1 MMGKSLIPH
10 PFRRG
15 GQRLLIMRNVL
26 RSAIALHTSG
36 QLEQAAELYRSVLAR
51 DRANAEAL
59 HWFGVLHH
67 QLGDHAG
74 AVELIRRAVALR
86 GEAYLYHGNLAEAYR
101 AAGDHA
107 NAAASCRTA
116 LRLWPDYPEALCT
129 LGTSLQAMGQHPE
142 AIEFLRRAVVVRPGF
157 VVAHNNLGIALRA
170 MGQHEEAL
178 AAFRRAVE
186 LDPAFA
192 PGRSNLGQALLNAG
206 QAEAALPHCEEAVRL
221 DPNSAELH
229 DNLGNVLRT
238 LDRLDDAWAE
248 HWKALHFHP
257 QLAPAHAHIG
267 LILHRRGHLAE
278 ARAWLEQAVALEL
291 GEATFWQWLA
301 ELHDEREDPAA
312 SIPCW
317 ERVRELDPRRVS
329 AHLALGRAYQ
339 EDGRLADAERCYQA
353 ALELEPDSGAAYLNV
368 GWVHELLGALDQA
381 EAAFR
386 EAMRRQPQFALPH
399 ARLATLLRGKL
410 PEGDLAAL
418 EERLADPELADAPRA
433 RLLFG
438 LAHVLDARGDYA
450 RAADCL
456 ARANA
461 LALEASRERRA
472 YDPSEH
478 EQYVGGLVRAFD
490 RGLFTRLAG
499 AGAGAV
505 SRRPVFVFGLPRSGT
520 TLVEQVLASH
530 ALVHGAGELRLARQ
544 SFEAIPGVLGRSEPP
559 RDCIAHLEAA
569 AVRTLA
575 ARHLDRLAS
584 LDGGQ
589 TPRIVDK
596 MPENYLYLGLL
607 AILFP
612 RAVFIHC
619 RRDLRDVAVSCWM
632 TDFSSIRWANDFG
645 HIAARFHQYRRMM
658 DHWRGVLPMPIHE
671 VDYQETVTDLEA
683 VARRLV
689 DAIGLEWDPA
699 CLEFH
704 RTERPVRT
712 ASVTQVRQPVYT
724 RSLARW
730 KNYESE
736 LGELFAA
743 LAGDD
748 GNGAP

>member
-1 MMGKSLIPH
+1 
-10 PFRRG
+10 
-15 GQRLLIMRNVL
+15 MRNAL
-26 RSAIALHTSG
+26 RSAIALHRSG

-51 DRANAEAL
+51 DRENAEAW

-74 AVELIRRAVALR
+74 AVALIGRAVDLR
-86 GEAYLYHGNLAEAYR
+86 PEAYLYHGNLAEAYR
-101 AAGDHA
+101 AGGEHA
-107 NAAASCRTA
+107 KAAASCRAA
-116 LRLWPDYPEALCT
+116 LRLWADYPEALCT
-129 LGTSLQAMGQHPE
+129 LGTALHALGQHAE
-142 AIEFLRRAVVVRPGF
+142 AVASLRRAVAVRPDF
-157 VVAHNNLGIALRA
+157 AVAHNNLGIALRA
-170 MGQHEEAL
+170 LGEAGEAL
-178 AAFRRAVE
+178 VSFRRAVE

-206 QAEAALPHCEEAVRL
+206 QVEAALPHCEEAVRL
-221 DPNSAELH
+221 DPNAAELH

-248 HWKALHFHP
+248 HWKALQCDP
-257 QLAPAHAHIG
+257 KLAPAHAHIG

-278 ARAWLEQAVALEL
+278 ARAWLEQAVALEP
-291 GEATFWQWLA
+291 GEAAFWQWLA

-317 ERVRELDPRRVS
+317 ERVLALEPRRVS

-339 EDGRLADAERCYQA
+339 EDGRLAEAHRCYQA
-353 ALELEPDSGAAYLNV
+353 AIELEPDSGAGYLNV
-368 GWVHELLGALDQA
+368 GWVHELRGALDAA

-410 PEGDLAAL
+410 PDADRAAL

-456 ARANA
+456 VRANA
-461 LALEASRERRA
+461 LALEASRARRA
-472 YDPSEH
+472 YDPPEH
-478 EQYVGGLVRAFD
+478 EQYVHGLVRAFD
-490 RGLFTRLAG
+490 RDCCARLAG
-499 AGAGAV
+499 AWNV
-505 SRRPVFVFGLPRSGT
+505 SRQPVFVFGLPRSGT
-520 TLVEQVLASH
+520 TLIEQVLASH

-559 RDCIAHLEAA
+559 RDCVAHLDAA

-575 ARHLDRLAS
+575 ARHLDRLAA
-584 LDGGQ
+584 LAGG
-589 TPRIVDK
+589 TAPRIVDK

-658 DHWRGVLPMPIHE
+658 DHWRAVLPMPIHE

-730 KNYESE
+730 KHYESA
-736 LGELFAA
+736 LAELFAA
-743 LAGDD
+743 LSEHSDRSEPQMNTDEHG
-748 GNGAP
+748 